1 MFVTNY
7 GHALAFKEI
16 NSLIGDAHSA
26 ILLNMFTIADK
37 VLIAFLAILTIFSYS
52 MASGGRQGVEIRIEA
67 EGKQVG
73 TYLLRRDSVVDV
85 KGVLGVSKIS
95 VRDGKA
101 SFLSSPC
108 RNKVCVH
115 QGEISRSGQMA
126 ACLPNKVV
134 IRVLGGDGDYD
145 TVTR

>member
-1 MFVTNY
+1 
-7 GHALAFKEI
+7 
-16 NSLIGDAHSA
+16 
-26 ILLNMFTIADK
+26 MFTIADK
-37 VLIAFLAILTIFSYS
+37 VLIAFLAVLTIFSYS

-67 EGKQVG
+67 DGKQVG
-73 TYLLRRDSVVDV
+73 TYLLRKDSVIDV
-85 KGVLGVSKIS
+85 KGVLGASKIS

-115 QGEISRSGQMA
+115 QGEISKNGQMA

-134 IRVLGGDGDYD
+134 IRILGGDGDYD
-145 TVTR
+145 AVTR